1 MYLDTALPKVGST
14 SSFAD
19 IINKYY
25 IHKETLDPM
34 TSQSL
39 NKVKQ
44 VSFLLDI
51 SEPLI
56 W

>member
-1 MYLDTALPKVGST
+1 MWLKAASPKAGSIP
-14 SSFAD
+14 SFAD
-19 IINKYY
+19 VINRYY
-25 IHKETLDPM
+25 IHKELPDQM

-51 SEPLI
+51 SETLI
-56 W
+56 